1 MHTQVIRLRGA
12 RLFAALL
19 AMGLLSS
26 GAFAQLNATQ
36 KADIGFTALQN
47 RLGASMPLG
56 IGVSVSQ
63 VEAPDGSSNYRVNTA
78 DAQLTG
84 KTFQFPSGGSTG
96 ASGHATTVG
105 KYLYGTQSLAP
116 RVGASVDGSTV
127 ANYEVNNWLGSGF
140 LNVSNAAVLPDVETR
155 QLVNHSWVGTTGN
168 TTTDTEIL
176 NRADYA
182 VQRDGTLATYALNN
196 GSGTAIP
203 SLMAS
208 TYNGI
213 VVGLSDGNHSRG
225 TTTINGSGRQK
236 PDIVVPT
243 SFTSWA
249 TPSVAS
255 GAALLW
261 EVGDTTAGLA
271 NGKQAEAVKS
281 LLMAGATKQGANL
294 PGTWSWSHSSTQPL
308 DSVYG
313 AGQLNVET
321 SYDILTA
328 GEFTASGASLADST
342 GWDFG
347 TASSTA
353 GQFYFFDVAAELDG
367 GQLTASLNWQRTM
380 SATDDQPGPGTD
392 YVFSGTLANLDLN
405 LYSATDFTLDA
416 LLAASMSSLDN
427 TELIWQTGLSAGRY
441 ALEVTSDTSSID
453 YGLAW
458 TVAVPEPSTWTLAMA
473 AAAGFALARRR
484 WLMGSSGVRRS
495 PSGSVFSS

>member
-1 MHTQVIRLRGA
+1 MQHLGNGLRGTGV
-12 RLFAALL
+12 LCGVVIW
-19 AMGLLSS
+19 GLLSGVAS
-26 GAFAQLNATQ
+26 AQFNTTQ
-36 KADIGFTALQN
+36 KADIGFTPLQN

-63 VEAPDGSSNYRVNTA
+63 VEALDSSGNYRVNTA

-96 ASGHATTVG
+96 ISGHATTVG
-105 KYLYGTQSLAP
+105 RYLYGTQSLAP
-116 RVGASVDGSTV
+116 RVGAASDGSTV

-140 LNVSNAAVLPDVETR
+140 LNFSNAALLPDVETR
-155 QLVNHSWVGTTGN
+155 QLVNHSWVSTTGN
-168 TTTDTEIL
+168 TTFDTTIL

-182 VQRDGTLATYALNN
+182 VQRDGTFATYALNN
-196 GSGTAIP
+196 GSGTTIP

-225 TTTINGSGRQK
+225 TTTIDGAGRQK

-243 SFTSWA
+243 GFTSYA
-249 TPSVAS
+249 APSVAS

-261 EVGDTTAGLA
+261 EVADTTAGLA

-281 LLMAGATKQGANL
+281 LLMAGATKQGSNL
-294 PGTWSWSHSSTQPL
+294 PGTWSWSHSSTEPL
-308 DSVYG
+308 DSIYG
-313 AGQLNVET
+313 AGQMNVEV

-328 GEFTASGASLADST
+328 GEFDASGSSLADST

-347 TASSTA
+347 SASSTA
-353 GQFYFFDVAAELDG
+353 SQLYFFDVGSEFDG

-380 SATDDQPGPGTD
+380 TATDTQSGSGTS

-405 LYSATDFTLDA
+405 LYSASDFTLST
-416 LLAASMSSLDN
+416 LLSQSISSLDN
-427 TELIWQTGLSAGRY
+427 TELIWETGLSAGRY

-458 TVAVPEPSTWTLAMA
+458 TVAVPEPASWAL
-473 AAAGFALARRR
+473 AAGAAIFFAVAGRRR
-484 WLMGSSGVRRS
+484 RTAKPPIIG
-495 PSGSVFSS
+495 

>member
-1 MHTQVIRLRGA
+1 MQYRGNGSRGA
-12 RLFAALL
+12 VLL
-19 AMGLLSS
+19 CGTLIWGLLGSV
-26 GAFAQLNATQ
+26 AVAQLTATQ
-36 KADIGFTALQN
+36 KADIGFTALEN

-63 VEAPDGSSNYRVNTA
+63 VEALDLSGNYRVNTA

-96 ASGHATTVG
+96 VSGHATTVG
-105 KYLYGTQSLAP
+105 RYLYGTESLAP
-116 RVGASVDGSTV
+116 RVGATTDGSTV

-140 LNVSNAAVLPDVETR
+140 LNFSNAALLPDVETR
-155 QLVNHSWVGTTGN
+155 QLVNHSWVGNTGN
-168 TTTDTEIL
+168 TTTDTTIL

-182 VQRDGTLATYALNN
+182 VQRDGTIATYALNN

-203 SLMAS
+203 ALMAS

-225 TTTINGSGRQK
+225 TTTIDGAGRQK

-243 SFTSWA
+243 NFTSWA

-261 EVGDTTAGLA
+261 EVADTTAGLA
-271 NGKQAEAVKS
+271 NGKEAEAVKS
-281 LLMAGATKQGANL
+281 LLMAGATKQGSNL
-294 PGTWSWSHSSTQPL
+294 PGTWSWSHTSTEPL
-308 DSVYG
+308 DSIYG
-313 AGQLNVET
+313 AGQMNVEV

-328 GEFTASGASLADST
+328 GEFAASGATLADST

-347 TASSTA
+347 SASSTA
-353 GQFYFFDVAAELDG
+353 SQLYFFDVGSEFDG
-367 GQLTASLNWQRTM
+367 GQVTASLNWQRTM
-380 SATDDQPGPGTD
+380 TATDTQPGPGTN
-392 YVFSGTLANLDLN
+392 YVFSGNLANLDLN
-405 LYSATDFTLDA
+405 LYSATGFTLDT
-416 LLAASMSSLDN
+416 LLAQSISSLDN
-427 TELIWQTGLSAGRY
+427 TELIWETGLSAGRY

-458 TVAVPEPSTWTLAMA
+458 TVAVPEPATWALAAVAALGFA
-473 AAAGFALARRR
+473 AASHRL
-484 WLMGSSGVRRS
+484 RS
-495 PSGSVFSS
+495 R